1 VFAFPSDPVRRIRA
15 WTVTSSRIVWRTGCS
30 SPRSAP
36 SPIATPRPSATGSR
50 STGGSPTERPST
62 RLEAREQ
69 PQPLIERDATLQE
82 MADELGRS
90 MSTVRY
96 WLNELGLKTT
106 GRRGRRPAVPR
117 VVIDQAID
125 AGARTVMGRC
135 RWHGEGVFVIENSGR
150 ARCRKCRMDAVTEWR
165 RRKKSKLVEEAGGRC
180 ALCGYDRCDA
190 ALQFHHLDPAS
201 KSFALSMRGVTR
213 SMAVCRAEA
222 AKCVLLC
229 ANCHAEVEVGF
240 STV

>member
-1 VFAFPSDPVRRIRA
+1 MDRDQLKA
-15 WTVTSSRIVWRTGCS
+15 WLNDGLSLPEIGELTNRH
-30 SPRSAP
+30 
-36 SPIATPRPSATGSR
+36 
-50 STGGSPTERPST
+50 PST
-62 RLEAREQ
+62 VGYWVEKYGLVANGKAKYAPRGGLTCEQLE
-69 PQPLIERDATLQE
+69 PLVERDATLEE

-96 WLNELGLKTT
+96 WLKELGLKRN
-106 GRRGRRPAVPR
+106 GRCGRRPAVPR
-117 VVIDQAID
+117 AVIDEAID
-125 AGARTVMGRC
+125 AGARTVIGRC
-135 RWHGEGVFVIENSGR
+135 RWHGEGAFVIETSGR
-150 ARCRKCRMDAVTEWR
+150 ARCRRCRMDAVTEWR
-165 RRKKSKLVEEAGGRC
+165 RRKKSKLVEEAGGAC
-180 ALCGYDRCDA
+180 VLCGYDCCDA

-213 SMAVCRAEA
+213 SMDRCRAEA

>member
-1 VFAFPSDPVRRIRA
+1 MDREFLAECLAAGMSLPEIGVLTNRH
-15 WTVTSSRIVWRTGCS
+15 
-30 SPRSAP
+30 
-36 SPIATPRPSATGSR
+36 
-50 STGGSPTERPST
+50 PST
-62 RLEAREQ
+62 VGYWVEKYGLVANGKAKYAPRGGLTREQ
-69 PQPLIERDATLQE
+69 LEPLVERDATLQE

-96 WLNELGLKTT
+96 WLKELGFKQS

-117 VVIDQAID
+117 AVIDQAIG
-125 AGARTVMGRC
+125 AGARRVTGRC
-135 RWHGEGVFVIENSGR
+135 RWHGEGEFVIENSGR
-150 ARCRKCRMDAVTEWR
+150 ARCRRCRMDAVTEWR

-180 ALCGYDRCDA
+180 VLCGYRRCDA

-213 SMAVCRAEA
+213 SMEKCRVEA

-240 STV
+240 SEV

>member
-1 VFAFPSDPVRRIRA
+1 MDRDFLEDCLANGMFLPEIGALTNRD
-15 WTVTSSRIVWRTGCS
+15 
-30 SPRSAP
+30 
-36 SPIATPRPSATGSR
+36 
-50 STGGSPTERPST
+50 PST
-62 RLEAREQ
+62 VGYWVQKHGLIANGKAKYAPRGGLTREQ
-69 PQPLIERDATLQE
+69 LQPLIERDATLQE